1 MPAVGIGMCCR
12 PTAYDAVSVYNTI
25 LWYLL
30 QGGRHIDT
38 AHIYRN
44 QKAIGQA
51 LKEAADVCTTGLGG
65 ENSSPNGL
73 FDSADEC
80 FSKPGGPLA

>member
-1 MPAVGIGMCCR
+1 MPVVGIGMCCR

-38 AHIYRN
+38 AHIDRN

-51 LKEAADVCTTGLGG
+51 LKEAAARGVPREEVFLV
-65 ENSSPNGL
+65 
-73 FDSADEC
+73 
-80 FSKPGGPLA
+80 SKLWPSDF